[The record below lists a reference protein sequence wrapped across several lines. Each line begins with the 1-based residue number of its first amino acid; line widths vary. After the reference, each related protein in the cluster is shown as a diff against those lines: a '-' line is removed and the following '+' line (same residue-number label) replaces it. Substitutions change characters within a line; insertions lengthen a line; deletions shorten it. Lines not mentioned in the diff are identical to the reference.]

1 MLVKSYL
8 QNKQTKNKSDLVVHV
23 CYPSYSGGRSR
34 RILVQVLPE
43 QKPETKFKNKLKQKY
58 SVAQVAQHL
67 PNKHEAL
74 SLNPSIGKQQKILL

>member
-34 RILVQVLPE
+34 RILVQGQPGK
-43 QKPETKFKNKLKQKY
+43 KPETQLKNKLKQKY
-58 SVAQVAQHL
+58 NVGQETQHL

-74 SLNPSIGKQQKILL
+74 SSNPSIAKQQKYF